1 MGFTWKEKSPEVIY
15 ITVGVE
21 GIDNITRLA
30 FNIDGEI
37 IDDIRTAS
45 NLTKYGKWST
55 RQFAV
60 SVQTFVKIANGKDV
74 KMKISQIDTYTVSS
88 FGSSNSL
95 AAINA
100 KFPPFL
106 SELQKKEYQLIHNL
120 KIRQYSQF
128 FVQEI

>member
-1 MGFTWKEKSPEVIY
+1 MGFTWKGKSPEIVY

-30 FNIDGEI
+30 FNVDGEI
-37 IDDIRTAS
+37 IENIRTAS

-60 SVQTFVKIANGKDV
+60 PIQTFIKIAKGNDV

-88 FGSSNSL
+88 FGSSNSM
-95 AAINA
+95 AVINS

-106 SELQKKEYQLIHNL
+106 SELKKQGALNDI
-120 KIRQYSQF
+120 
-128 FVQEI
+128 